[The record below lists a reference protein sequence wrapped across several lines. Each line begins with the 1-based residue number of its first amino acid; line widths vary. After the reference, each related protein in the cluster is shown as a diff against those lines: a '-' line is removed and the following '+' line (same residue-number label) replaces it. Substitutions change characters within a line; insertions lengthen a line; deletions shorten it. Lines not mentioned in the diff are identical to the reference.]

1 MLIYPLSNHGPC
13 NLVLF
18 KYNHLICFLVMLSR
32 REKNNYNCIMEI
44 MNVAVCDG
52 LRQIFKQEWDKH
64 YGVSKGHWD
73 DTPLTGNE
81 LFHLEKTRAAARH
94 YLQLFKFGKRSD
106 WDSSALSDA
115 ILYSNALGARL
126 SPHVF
131 KQVDELRDLR
141 NKLTHSFGSKHKMS
155 DVAFENAYKKVET
168 CFNLLSLSTAEV
180 KRIRNLWKGNRV
192 TGLWEDNR
200 HIFLTVVFLTIIC
213 LLCSALFMLFTRQT
227 VLFKVLP
234 SKPVHLIASRSSIV
248 DAILK
253 ELHALSA
260 RNNRALTY
268 LYISGNPGSGKSQ
281 LARLVGERY
290 TIASSYRWFGGTTF
304 VMTLNGKSA
313 SHMLNSYIEFARRLD
328 CDETAIASILSSKK
342 ISAQMKIKSLQ
353 IEILKA
359 LKIVNNKYT
368 WLLIVDNVIRKQKK
382 LASLLPQLEDK
393 DWQGGQVL
401 ITTQDMSSV
410 PPNSFLTVHISVNEG
425 MDPVESCKFLT
436 DLSGNPENQKLVE
449 KVAKELD
456 YQPLALAC
464 AASYIKQLRER
475 NASSHI
481 NWSDYL
487 DKLDEGKRNITEVK
501 LTEVNE
507 SAYSLTLSTAVLLV
521 VKYFAD
527 SDHVLKHVFT
537 FLSFVSHEP
546 IPLHLVENYVLDA
559 SLLTDVSLSTSDI
572 ENIRLRIR
580 ECFFI
585 LLSDESRVSSI
596 SLQNVVHDIIKLTI
610 KNDGDDE
617 KSSVPGLVLQT
628 LILPRIQV
636 NEKILIPHLKS
647 FYIRTET
654 VLLKSLIP
662 QSRDLKQEMYARLF
676 YLSQILEELDE
687 SFLSKHCS
695 YLAFQIFS
703 TID

>member
-1 MLIYPLSNHGPC
+1 
-13 NLVLF
+13 
-18 KYNHLICFLVMLSR
+18 
-32 REKNNYNCIMEI
+32 MEI

-81 LFHLEKTRAAARH
+81 LFHLEKTRAARH

-115 ILYSNALGARL
+115 ILYSNALGAHL

-141 NKLTHSFGSKHKMS
+141 NKLTHSFGSKHEMS
-155 DVAFENAYKKVET
+155 DVAFDNAYKKVET

-180 KRIRNLWKGNRV
+180 QRIRNLWKGNRV
-192 TGLWEDNR
+192 AGLWEDNR
-200 HIFLTVVFLTIIC
+200 HTFLTVFLIG

-234 SKPVHLIASRSSIV
+234 SKPVHLIASRSPIV

-290 TIASSYRWFGGTTF
+290 TIASSYSWFGGTTF

-328 CDETAIASILSSKK
+328 CNESAIASILSSEE
-342 ISAQMKIKSLQ
+342 ISTEMKIKSLQ
-353 IEILKA
+353 IEIVKA

-368 WLLIVDNVIRKQKK
+368 WLLMVDNVMRNLKK
-382 LASLLPQLEDK
+382 IALLLPQLEDK

-410 PPNSFLTVHISVNEG
+410 PPNSSLTVHISVNEG

-436 DLSGNPENQKLVE
+436 DLSGDPENQELVE

-456 YQPLALAC
+456 YQPLALAS

-475 NASSHI
+475 NASSQF

-487 DKLDEGKRNITEVK
+487 DKLYEGKRNITEVK

-521 VKYFAD
+521 LKYFAD

-572 ENIRLRIR
+572 GNIRLRIR

-585 LLSDESRVSSI
+585 LPSDEGGVSSI

-636 NEKILIPHLKS
+636 NEKILIPHLES
-647 FYIRTET
+647 FYIITKT

-662 QSRDLKQEMYARLF
+662 QSMDLKQEMYARLF

-687 SFLSKHCS
+687 SFLSKYCS

-703 TID
+703 TIDKRN